1 MTKYISKTTDMM
13 DYFMVFRANYQKM
26 KKTKNKRTTTTAA
39 TKNIYLNNYLKKL
52 FNSAYSSILL

>member
-1 MTKYISKTTDMM
+1 MM

-26 KKTKNKRTTTTAA
+26 KKTKNKITTTTTA